1 MNRIKAVVIGLF
13 AAYWVVVIVLLI
25 SARPVFDVNL
35 DQQTRVTGDHRPA
48 ELATVFV
55 LTVLLSLLSVG
66 VLLGWRWTFWL
77 ILVVFMA
84 GILRVPAAFLEL
96 TGRLSTQAPE
106 WYVGLTALV
115 GLIQFC
121 IAVTMLAGYR
131 RAGIWGDV

>member
-13 AAYWVVVIVLLI
+13 AGYWVVVIVLLI
-25 SARPVFDVNL
+25 SARPVFDVIL

-84 GILRVPAAFLEL
+84 GILRCLPPSLNSPAAS
-96 TGRLSTQAPE
+96 RLKLPSGMSGSP
-106 WYVGLTALV
+106 L
-115 GLIQFC
+115 
-121 IAVTMLAGYR
+121 
-131 RAGIWGDV
+131 